1 MVPIKYP
8 LTIGAFKSNTYID
21 DLLVLPNTD
30 IVILGSSSD
39 TSLVTLSI
47 AYTSRRFLTYFDNAA
62 SVMNYKW
69 AIQLPEGLDSYTY
82 RSLDFKEDLTQVAV
96 MLTKSSGLDN
106 IYSVMLVN
114 MADGIIARH
123 HQFKGRDFD
132 ERMKSFCIFFN

>member
-8 LTIGAFKSNTYID
+8 LTIGAFKSSTYID

-39 TSLVTLSI
+39 DSLVTLS
-47 AYTSRRFLTYFDNAA
+47 AGYTSRRFLTYFDNMA

-82 RSLDFKEDLTQVAV
+82 RSLDFKEDLT
-96 MLTKSSGLDN
+96 
-106 IYSVMLVN
+106 
-114 MADGIIARH
+114 
-123 HQFKGRDFD
+123 
-132 ERMKSFCIFFN
+132 